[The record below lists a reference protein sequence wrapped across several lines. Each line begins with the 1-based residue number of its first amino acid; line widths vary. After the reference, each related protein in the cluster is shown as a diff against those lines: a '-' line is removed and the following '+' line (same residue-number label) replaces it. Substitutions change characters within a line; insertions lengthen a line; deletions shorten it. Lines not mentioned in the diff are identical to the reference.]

1 MAEKMQN
8 GCTTPHMRSSEN
20 SVRAKFAEILS
31 LLKNSSTPLPSTLR
45 GLKNPAIA
53 AFWR

>member
-20 SVRAKFAEILS
+20 SVRAKFAEF
-31 LLKNSSTPLPSTLR
+31 TCHALR
-45 GLKNPAIA
+45 
-53 AFWR
+53 

>member
-20 SVRAKFAEILS
+20 AVKAKFNFAEDLFHA
-31 LLKNSSTPLPSTLR
+31 L
-45 GLKNPAIA
+45 G
-53 AFWR
+53 

>member
-20 SVRAKFAEILS
+20 SVRAKIAEILFHA
-31 LLKNSSTPLPSTLR
+31 L
-45 GLKNPAIA
+45 G
-53 AFWR
+53 